1 MKFNVHNYDDII
13 NIKKPKSNHKQM
25 DRLQR
30 ASQFAPFAV
39 LKGYEESI
47 FETGRIVNNK
57 IELSQ
62 EQKDE
67 ISYKLIYLQEHIKD
81 NIEVEVIYFIS
92 DKKKHGG
99 TYQSKIGIIRKIN
112 DIEKQIQFFDKSL
125 ININDI
131 YEIKVEEL
139 DKNRYLFTN

>member
-1 MKFNVHNYDDII
+1 MKFNVHNYEDII

-25 DRLQR
+25 DILQR
-30 ASQFAPFAV
+30 ASQFAPFAA

-67 ISYKLIYLQEHIKD
+67 ISYKLIYLQEHIKE
-81 NIEVEVIYFIS
+81 NIEIEVIYFIP
-92 DKKKHGG
+92 DKKKQGG
-99 TYQSKIGIIRKIN
+99 SYQSKIGVIRKIN
-112 DIEKQIQFFDKSL
+112 DIEKQIHFLDKSL

-131 YEIKVEEL
+131 YELKVEEL